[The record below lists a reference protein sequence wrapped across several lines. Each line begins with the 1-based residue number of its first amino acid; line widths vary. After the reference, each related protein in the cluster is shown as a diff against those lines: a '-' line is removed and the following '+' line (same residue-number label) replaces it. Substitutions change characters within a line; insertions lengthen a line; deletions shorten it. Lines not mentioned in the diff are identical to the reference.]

1 MLSQCQTL
9 NKIITQKDF
18 SLVTL
23 NNLTEDYFF
32 NYKAEFNYI
41 KNHYDTYRTIPDA
54 HTFLNQFPDFD
65 LFEVTEPDTYLIE
78 QLVKDYNQSYLA
90 QRFNGIKKML
100 ENDDVNG
107 AMQYFLGSV
116 DNLRQGTS
124 LTCTDIMEDT
134 SRYDRYIDM
143 EVNKCKYFIST
154 GFKELDQIITGID
167 RRNENMVI
175 AARTGVGKSW
185 LLLAMAAAASKQGL
199 RVGIYSGEMSV
210 DKVAYRLDT
219 LFGHIDNKGITRGD
233 GLIKNQYKEYLRGLK
248 SGKYGPV
255 KVITPNDIAGPA
267 TVDALQMFIEKERL
281 DILFIDQYSLLEDT
295 SKSKVMHERVANI
308 SKAVKNLQVMKQIP
322 IISVA
327 QMNRTKN
334 EDKSQDSTQIGLSD
348 RIPQDATVL
357 LMLDKYVEMEEINGE
372 KVPKDKSGAFNVKIN
387 IVKSRDGGD
396 NRILEYHWDF
406 NTGHYTYIPHEGDGI
421 FDSDRSASLVNSYE
435 EDYEYEGQYE
445 PDEDYSG

>member
-9 NKIITQKDF
+9 NKIITKKDF
-18 SLVTL
+18 SLVSL

-32 NYKAEFNYI
+32 NYRAEFNYI
-41 KNHYDTYRTIPDA
+41 KKHYDTYRNIPDA

-65 LFEVTEPDTYLIE
+65 LFEVNEPDNYLIE

-100 ENDDVNG
+100 ENDDVSG

-124 LTCTDIMEDT
+124 MTCTNIMEDI

-154 GFKELDQIITGID
+154 GFKELDKIITGID

-185 LLLAMAAAASKQGL
+185 LLLAMAAAASRQGL
-199 RVGIYSGEMSV
+199 AVGIYSGEMSV
-210 DKVAYRLDT
+210 DKVAYRIDT
-219 LFGHIDNKGITRGD
+219 LIGNIDNKKISRGELFYKD
-233 GLIKNQYKEYLRGLK
+233 HYKNYLDSLK
-248 SGKYGPV
+248 CSKYGPI
-255 KVITPNDIAGPA
+255 KVLTPNDIAGPA
-267 TVDALQMFIEKERL
+267 TVDALQAFIEKEHL

-295 SKSKVMHERVANI
+295 SRAKVAHEKVANI
-308 SKAVKNLQVMKQIP
+308 SKAVKNLQVLKQIP
-322 IISVA
+322 IISVS

-334 EDKSQDSTQIGLSD
+334 EDKTQDTTQIALSD
-348 RIPQDATVL
+348 RIGQDATII
-357 LMLDKYVEMEEINGE
+357 LMLDKQESEDPAHKGSH
-372 KVPKDKSGAFNVKIN
+372 KVTLNL
-387 IVKSRDGGD
+387 VKSRDGGD
-396 NRILEYHWDF
+396 GRKLDYLWDF
-406 NTGHYTYIPHEGDGI
+406 NTGIYKYISNSNDGVTSEED
-421 FDSDRSASLVNSYE
+421 FEELENSYNVAAN
-435 EDYEYEGQYE
+435 YP
-445 PDEDYSG
+445 PDDSMPF